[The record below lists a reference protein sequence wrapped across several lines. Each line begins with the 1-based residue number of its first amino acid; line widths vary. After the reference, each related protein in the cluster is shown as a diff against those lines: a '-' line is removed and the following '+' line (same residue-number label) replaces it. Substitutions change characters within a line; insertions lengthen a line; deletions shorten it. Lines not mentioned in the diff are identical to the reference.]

1 MEGILFALPA
11 LLANGLLN
19 HTKKY
24 FSLPKGYYNL
34 QHIFMNEK
42 KHIVDTIK
50 MIDYRAETAM
60 ATMIQPKL
68 SQRKTTR
75 VLLRQ
80 IFSTEVD
87 LEPDTENK
95 ILNVTL
101 HSLSNER
108 SIKIALKLCKQLNET
123 ETVFPGTEMRFF
135 YKLVS
140 L

>member
-1 MEGILFALPA
+1 M
-11 LLANGLLN
+11 
-19 HTKKY
+19 
-24 FSLPKGYYNL
+24 
-34 QHIFMNEK
+34 
-42 KHIVDTIK
+42 DTIK

-101 HSLSNER
+101 HSLNNER
-108 SIKIALKLCKQLNET
+108 SNKIALKLCKQLNET
-123 ETVFPGTEMRFF
+123 ETVFPGTEMRLF

-140 L
+140 LRNHRGQDV

>member
-1 MEGILFALPA
+1 
-11 LLANGLLN
+11 
-19 HTKKY
+19 
-24 FSLPKGYYNL
+24 
-34 QHIFMNEK
+34 
-42 KHIVDTIK
+42 
-50 MIDYRAETAM
+50 MIE
-60 ATMIQPKL
+60 PKL

-87 LEPDTENK
+87 IEPDRENK
-95 ILNVTL
+95 ILNVSL

-108 SIKIALKLCKQLNET
+108 SNKIALKLCKQLNEI
-123 ETVFPGTEMRFF
+123 ETVFPGTEMRLV

>member
-1 MEGILFALPA
+1 
-11 LLANGLLN
+11 
-19 HTKKY
+19 
-24 FSLPKGYYNL
+24 
-34 QHIFMNEK
+34 
-42 KHIVDTIK
+42 
-50 MIDYRAETAM
+50 
-60 ATMIQPKL
+60 MIQPKL

-95 ILNVTL
+95 ILNVSL
-101 HSLSNER
+101 HSLSNEK
-108 SIKIALKLCKQLNET
+108 SNKIALNLCKQLNET
-123 ETVFPGTEMRFF
+123 ETVFPGTEMRLF